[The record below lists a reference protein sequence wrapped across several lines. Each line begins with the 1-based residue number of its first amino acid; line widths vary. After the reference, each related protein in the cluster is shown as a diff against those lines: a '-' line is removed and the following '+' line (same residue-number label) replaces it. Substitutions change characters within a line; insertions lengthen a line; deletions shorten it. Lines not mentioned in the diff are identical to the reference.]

1 MVPQNRWFI
10 MENPIKMDDLG
21 GNTPIFGNTHIKQRK
36 YFPPNTFPVMMNDT
50 LLQTCKTKGLIP
62 QNKRIFFTA
71 GLNGSWSLQNGWQTS
86 KWSLHN
92 PKLSGGWTT
101 HFEKYACQVGP
112 FPQVGV
118 NIKNVWNHHPER
130 VPLVSCHLL
139 TSVNQLDP
147 LLTDLGTTWWK
158 FKFNKALWR
167 DNSGSN
173 SM

>member
-10 MENPIKMDDLG
+10 MENMENPIKMDDLG
-21 GNTPIFGNTHIKQRK
+21 VALFLETSILSKENTSPQIQVRSWWMTPIQGFDPSKQEDFFHRRTQLTIDPSK
-36 YFPPNTFPVMMNDT
+36 MDGKHPNDPCIIQSSVVVE
-50 LLQTCKTKGLIP
+50 P
-62 QNKRIFFTA
+62 
-71 GLNGSWSLQNGWQTS
+71 
-86 KWSLHN
+86 
-92 PKLSGGWTT
+92 T
-101 HFEKYACQVGP
+101 HFEKYARQVGP

-147 LLTDLGTTWWK
+147 LLTDLGTTWRK